1 MKIEQKDLFE
11 QSFMKRFLTN
21 HLKIENTEY
30 LDMNKIKCNLF
41 DKIDKNNSEEDAI
54 QEIFNLSNNDDINTE
69 TLMTHKIYE
78 ITNNTDIRIRD
89 NNSFHKLNKKNEKIF
104 KLKKITKK
112 LGRRKHNDSQLY
124 SINANH
130 SKFKEDNIVS
140 KIKIYFTNS
149 IMRYINKKYSEY
161 TGVKSKKL
169 LVKIKPNFT
178 KVWTKKDNQEYLAK
192 TIKDIFS
199 EELSTKCTRYPCNY
213 NIKQIK
219 KVIHKSKPKDVIN
232 ILNKTVKEMYEIY
245 IGKNEKIPELNL
257 ENDLVFIEKRN
268 GKEYMEEYKKIAFN
282 LIEIINKKGAT
293 AYGIGMC
300 MVRITNA
307 ILEDKKI
314 ILPVSSWDAKN
325 KICISTPAI
334 VGRRG
339 VLFRSVRNKIFI
351 PLNDEEKQKLTNS
364 INIIKEA
371 CHNIE
376 D

>member
-1 MKIEQKDLFE
+1 MKIGQKDLFD
-11 QSFMKRFLTN
+11 QSFIKRFLTN

-30 LDMNKIKCNLF
+30 LGINKIKCNIF

-54 QEIFNLSNNDDINTE
+54 QEIFNLSNNDEINTE
-69 TLMTHKIYE
+69 TLMTYKLYE
-78 ITNNTDIRIRD
+78 ITNNTDIRVRD
-89 NNSFHKLNKKNEKIF
+89 NNLFHKLNKKKEKIF

-124 SINANH
+124 SIIANH

-149 IMRYINKKYSEY
+149 IMRYINKTYSEY

-178 KVWTKKDNQEYLAK
+178 KVWTKKDNQEYLSK

-219 KVIHKSKPKDVIN
+219 KVMQKGKPKEVIN

-268 GKEYMEEYKKIAFN
+268 GKEYMEEYKRIAFN
-282 LIEIINKKGAT
+282 LIEIINKKG
-293 AYGIGMC
+293 
-300 MVRITNA
+300 R
-307 ILEDKKI
+307 
-314 ILPVSSWDAKN
+314 
-325 KICISTPAI
+325 
-334 VGRRG
+334 
-339 VLFRSVRNKIFI
+339 
-351 PLNDEEKQKLTNS
+351 
-364 INIIKEA
+364 KE
-371 CHNIE
+371 
-376 D
+376 

>member
-1 MKIEQKDLFE
+1 MKTEQKDLFN
-11 QSFMKRFLTN
+11 QSFIKRFLTN

-30 LDMNKIKCNLF
+30 LDINKIKCNNF
-41 DKIDKNNSEEDAI
+41 GKIDNNNNEEDAI

-69 TLMTHKIYE
+69 TLMTHRLYE

-89 NNSFHKLNKKNEKIF
+89 GNSFHNFPKVKEKIF
-104 KLKKITKK
+104 KLRKISKKM
-112 LGRRKHNDSQLY
+112 GRRKRNKFQLY
-124 SINANH
+124 SIIANH

-169 LVKIKPNFT
+169 LGKIKPNFT
-178 KVWTKKDNQEYLAK
+178 KVWTKKDNQEYLSK

-219 KVIHKSKPKDVIN
+219 KVIQKSKPKEVIN

-245 IGKNEKIPELNL
+245 IGKNEKISELNL

-268 GKEYMEEYKKIAFN
+268 GKEYMEEYKIIALN
-282 LIEIINKKGAT
+282 LIEIINKKG
-293 AYGIGMC
+293 
-300 MVRITNA
+300 R
-307 ILEDKKI
+307 
-314 ILPVSSWDAKN
+314 
-325 KICISTPAI
+325 
-334 VGRRG
+334 
-339 VLFRSVRNKIFI
+339 
-351 PLNDEEKQKLTNS
+351 
-364 INIIKEA
+364 KE
-371 CHNIE
+371 
-376 D
+376 